1 MDNKCKEITFRVPLL
16 GLAKYGSLNSYDNIY
31 FCRFMIQIV
40 HGWFYMCMCSL
51 SFLFP
56 NGSVFPY
63 LLTDLTCNT
72 KFWGATKSSSLYPSL
87 TAKLKSVP
95 LPVALVFIHIQ
106 TFTAVRL
113 GIPCVMITKSFLLLY
128 GNNKE

>member
-51 SFLFP
+51 SFIFP

-87 TAKLKSVP
+87 TAKLKKCSSSCSISLYPHTNCHSCKAWHSMRDDYV
-95 LPVALVFIHIQ
+95 II
-106 TFTAVRL
+106 FTL
-113 GIPCVMITKSFLLLY
+113 IWK
-128 GNNKE
+128 